1 VPKRVVDLEAQ
12 RPLLDIVSYGRSG
25 AGHPHTLTPAQRD
38 HIARTVRRSPEVMV
52 KVSGGAR
59 TVRGVGQHVD
69 YIGREGKLGVETDDG
84 ERLQGEGFE
93 KALLKD
99 WRLDLDAQQA
109 RALYSGTPGRKTPKL
124 VHNIVLSMPAGTPPD
139 NLLKAVR
146 KFAQEQFAL
155 THRYA
160 VALHSD
166 QGSPHVHLVLKAMS
180 EQGERLNIRK
190 ATLREWR
197 REFARC
203 LREQGIAANATERAV
218 RGQSQAS
225 KTDGI
230 YRAIQRRESTYWR
243 ERAVLVAKELQN
255 GNIRA
260 EPGKTKL
267 MQTRQDVEHGWRTV
281 SQILEHAGQPALAAE
296 VNRYVERMP
305 PPRTEKERI
314 AEQLRGYVRAKRI
327 DSQQLTR

>member
-1 VPKRVVDLEAQ
+1 MPKRVVDLGAQ
-12 RPLLDIVSYGRSG
+12 SPLLDIVSYGRRG
-25 AGHPHTLTPAQRD
+25 PGRTLTAAQRD
-38 HIARTVRRSPEVMV
+38 HIARTVRRTPEVMV

-69 YIGREGKLGVETDDG
+69 YIGREGELGIETDDE

-99 WRLDLDAQQA
+99 WRLDLDAQQT

-139 NLLKAVR
+139 KLLKAAR

-160 VALHSD
+160 MALHTD
-166 QGSPHVHLVLKAMS
+166 QRSPHVHLVVKAIS

-197 REFARC
+197 KEFARH

-218 RGQSQAS
+218 RGQTWTS
-225 KTDGI
+225 KKDGI
-230 YRAIQRRESTYWR
+230 YRSSQRRESTYWR
-243 ERAVLVAKELQN
+243 ERAESVAQELQN

-260 EPGKTKL
+260 ESGKAKL
-267 MQTRQDVEHGWRTV
+267 LQTRQKVENGWRAA
-281 SQILEHAGQPALAAE
+281 SQILERQGQPALAAQ
-296 VNRYVERMP
+296 VNRFVERMP
-305 PPRTEKERI
+305 LPRTEKERI
-314 AEQLRGYVRAKRI
+314 AETQRRNVREKTI
-327 DSQQLTR
+327 DGQQVTR